1 VRSTADVTAS
11 ISRPNCAN
19 GRAELKILGLV
30 TETHDAGLALLE
42 DGVPV
47 LVLEEERFNREK
59 HTQEFPRLSLEA
71 AFAQMRL
78 VIRDIDVIT
87 TPWDMRALRRTS
99 ANAVL
104 GWPLRIVALCSFH
117 SG

>member
-1 VRSTADVTAS
+1 MPLHRSDIVLTAS
-11 ISRPNCAN
+11 NTN
-19 GRAELKILGLV
+19 GRAELKILGIV

-42 DGVPV
+42 DGDPV

-71 AFAQMRL
+71 AFAQMHL

-104 GWPLRIVALCSFH
+104 GWLPLKIVALCSFH